1 MPKEQPSLDEHSPRS
16 TLSKN
21 AKDKSNNTALLAIR
35 DTTGA
40 DDSSRRGSH
49 CSSEKDSGFS
59 DGSDWQ
65 QADVEDQQRNKS
77 QSRAGENGETSQNQE
92 HVQRNSGSPPV
103 MPEGHHQPPTYIKDM
118 MLKQQPGEI
127 RKRGQ
132 LLWKNSIKG
141 ISHSGSPQMILF
153 QQPGLLPA
161 TFQLPKPSSR
171 KFNVAGQ
178 KIPGSYLPILNSYP
192 RIAPHPSKKSP
203 DKFSSIHESQNLN
216 KRACTEQKSEDPA
229 VTKGLPERHLHK
241 QPKLAVSA
249 AGVPCSSPPRD
260 RLSASSPTTASM
272 SQRSPSESSQD
283 TSYSL
288 FTTSSVGLHR
298 HATASIRH
306 RRFLNTVKILRQSG
320 LLDITLR
327 TKELMRQSN
336 ATQRDLTQL
345 RQHTELLCQAASNPS
360 INLNGVTVWEHL
372 YRAMAK
378 SGSYPNLKVLQN
390 FQTSSWPD
398 SASPPE
404 SISKG
409 DTNGPQAVAQQQ
421 RQPKQDGKLKA
432 GETSTDRVSFTPPDS
447 STG

>member
-1 MPKEQPSLDEHSPRS
+1 MPKEQPSLDEHSPHS

-59 DGSDWQ
+59 GEALLYSIQ
-65 QADVEDQQRNKS
+65 VS
-77 QSRAGENGETSQNQE
+77 AGIGMFISAM
-92 HVQRNSGSPPV
+92 H
-103 MPEGHHQPPTYIKDM
+103 
-118 MLKQQPGEI
+118 
-127 RKRGQ
+127 
-132 LLWKNSIKG
+132 LLWKNSSKG

-249 AGVPCSSPPRD
+249 AGMPCSSPPRD

-336 ATQRDLTQL
+336 AIQRDLTQL
-345 RQHTELLCQAASNPS
+345 RQHTELLCQAASNRS

-372 YRAMAK
+372 YRAMAE

-421 RQPKQDGKLKA
+421 RQSKQDGKLKA